1 MDIRIHDSSCSTI
14 DSTPSISVAAPSMD
28 SDNGFLEFTILPT
41 RKTSQASRPAW
52 LVKFWREAGSVLVAL
67 GWGGGGAAGGS
78 APSAVDPRRL
88 GTYLKALRS
97 QTRVLLKQLPLWER
111 AGIGAVAGGLAGG
124 FTNAT
129 LHPLDTV
136 KTKLQTKGSSLVY
149 SGPLDVIRKVS
160 AAQGIGGFYRGLPAA
175 FLGSVLSS
183 SIYFGTYELAK
194 GGLSRDITLPLPFSG
209 FRRGSATSSGSSG
222 ESQQDRSGLSPP
234 DSGSGRG
241 GGETS
246 SRSGGG
252 AGVSSVSSSSSSQ
265 VVLSCPVALVPPV
278 AAALGNITSSAILVP
293 KEVIKQRM
301 QAGAAGSAWQVLQQT
316 VAGEGVAGLYSGY
329 TAALLRNLPTN
340 VLNFSTFEYLK
351 MAILHVRR
359 ATALRPHESM
369 AAGAVAGAL
378 SAALTT
384 PLDVVKTR
392 LMTQA
397 RVAVAA
403 AGTTGAKF
411 VSCLVAMSAA
421 LAMPLGVVKTRLM
434 TQVRLQWQQREQQRH
449 RYVLTLP
456 ASLATPL
463 NVVNTCLMTQ
473 ARVAVAAAAG
483 TTGARVTG
491 TLLFLCSSD

>member
-1 MDIRIHDSSCSTI
+1 MTI
-14 DSTPSISVAAPSMD
+14 VTYRSIPFASVSQ
-28 SDNGFLEFTILPT
+28 SL
-41 RKTSQASRPAW
+41 TSQTPITNQSETARSDQLDFDTSPEDRRPEW

-88 GTYLKALRS
+88 GSYLKALRS

-149 SGPLDVIRKVS
+149 SGPIDVIRKVS

-194 GGLSRDITLPLPFSG
+194 GGLSKDIALPLPFSG
-209 FRRGSATSSGSSG
+209 FRRAPSSSSGGRSG
-222 ESQQDRSGLSPP
+222 ASEQDRSGGG
-234 DSGSGRG
+234 SGSGG
-241 GGETS
+241 GGS
-246 SRSGGG
+246 S
-252 AGVSSVSSSSSSQ
+252 ASSSSSSGV

-301 QAGAAGSAWQVLQQT
+301 QAGAAGSVWQVLQQT

-351 MAILHVRR
+351 MAILHVKHS
-359 ATALRPHESM
+359 TTLRPHESM

-403 AGTTGAKF
+403 AGTTGAK
-411 VSCLVAMSAA
+411 AEAA
-421 LAMPLGVVKTRLM
+421 AKA
-434 TQVRLQWQQREQQRH
+434 Q
-449 RYVLTLP
+449 
-456 ASLATPL
+456 
-463 NVVNTCLMTQ
+463 
-473 ARVAVAAAAG
+473 AAAAYTYKG
-483 TTGARVTG
+483 VASTLRRVCEEEGVLGLTRGMTPRILYNAAFSAIGFLAFETARSV
-491 TLLFLCSSD
+491 LLQAHIERKARKQLQGQVKGLLSDEQVVKA